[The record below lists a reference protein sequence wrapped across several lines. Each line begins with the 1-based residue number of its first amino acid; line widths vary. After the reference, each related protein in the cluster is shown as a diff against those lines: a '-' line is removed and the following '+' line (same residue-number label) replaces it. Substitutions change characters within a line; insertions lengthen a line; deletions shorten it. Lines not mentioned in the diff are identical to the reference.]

1 MVCLPVT
8 DCSKH
13 SHEIAPSGV
22 ENINHYSRLTI
33 VENIIQIRIFVSGRQ
48 ISSLHWADR
57 RLQLHYFTKYEV
69 QLCKIQNGL
78 WSGTRQNSNTYA
90 CMYTV
95 HHLKLSVFYS
105 LKVSQDF
112 LLYQTTIFIIIPKS
126 EYEKSWPEFGHA
138 HTNKGTHRVT
148 WTQKTTRG
156 LKRLTT
162 QVSQHV
168 LNRLKLMLKP
178 IRSQQSVCKGHSYIF

>member
-33 VENIIQIRIFVSGRQ
+33 VENILRIRKFVSGRQ

-95 HHLKLSVFYS
+95 HHLKLSVF
-105 LKVSQDF
+105 
-112 LLYQTTIFIIIPKS
+112 FI
-126 EYEKSWPEFGHA
+126 
-138 HTNKGTHRVT
+138 V
-148 WTQKTTRG
+148 
-156 LKRLTT
+156 
-162 QVSQHV
+162 
-168 LNRLKLMLKP
+168 LKLVRTFCYTKP
-178 IRSQQSVCKGHSYIF
+178 PSSSSSQNQSMKKVGQARRCTHKQRHPPGYLDPKDNTRFKKTYYSSELACIEPKIDA

>member
-95 HHLKLSVFYS
+95 HHLKLSVF
-105 LKVSQDF
+105 
-112 LLYQTTIFIIIPKS
+112 FI
-126 EYEKSWPEFGHA
+126 
-138 HTNKGTHRVT
+138 V
-148 WTQKTTRG
+148 
-156 LKRLTT
+156 
-162 QVSQHV
+162 
-168 LNRLKLMLKP
+168 LKLVRTFCYTKP
-178 IRSQQSVCKGHSYIF
+178 PSSSSSQNQSMKKVGPSSDMHTQTKAPTGLPGPRRQHEV